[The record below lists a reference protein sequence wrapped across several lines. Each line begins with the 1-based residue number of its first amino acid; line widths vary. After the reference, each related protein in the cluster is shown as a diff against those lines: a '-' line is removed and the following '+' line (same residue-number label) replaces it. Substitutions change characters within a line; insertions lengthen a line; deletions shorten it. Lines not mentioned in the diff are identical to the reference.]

1 MDLRILAAL
10 LAFLKEMIVDN
21 DKVKLFAKKE
31 RNEFTLLLAL
41 AFIFGSFF
49 WYYTQADRLWYTNR
63 ELTMRLRHQS
73 DFIETL
79 TSDRNDRFREI
90 TMSCQ
95 ERTDSMVKIIYDK
108 DKRIAV
114 LEERRTYLSNELVL
128 ALKRC
133 K

>member
-49 WYYTQADRLWYTNR
+49 WYYAQADRLWYINR
-63 ELTMRLRHQS
+63 ELTMRLKHQS
-73 DFIETL
+73 TFVETL
-79 TSDRNDRFREI
+79 TIDRDNRLKEI

-95 ERTDSMVKIIYDK
+95 ERADSMVKIIYDK
-108 DKRIAV
+108 DTRITI
-114 LEERRTYLSNELVL
+114 LEERRTYLSNELMDT
-128 ALKRC
+128 LKRC

>member
-49 WYYTQADRLWYTNR
+49 WYYTQADRLWYINR
-63 ELTMRLRHQS
+63 ELTMRLKHQS
-73 DFIETL
+73 TFVETL
-79 TSDRNDRFREI
+79 TIDRDNRLKEI

-95 ERTDSMVKIIYDK
+95 ERADGMVKIIYDK
-108 DKRIAV
+108 DARITI
-114 LEERRTYLSNELVL
+114 LEERRTYLSNELMD